1 MDDLRKDILKGIE
14 ELKALLDRIDEKKPA
29 PEKEWRIAVVEWMFK
44 CLWDIEM
51 LRILL
56 EVLKHKISRL

>member
-14 ELKALLDRIDEKKPA
+14 ELKALLDRIDEN
-29 PEKEWRIAVVEWMFK
+29 K